1 VTCYELLLKA
11 IEALE
16 NGEVPVGCLMVYNNE
31 IIGKGRNEVNE
42 TKNVSD
48 FTIKLHFNNLLLLLF
63 NLLLVT
69 VMKMMSKLTLY
80 SPYAPVCICK

>member
-69 VMKMMSKLTLY
+69 VMEMMSKLTL
-80 SPYAPVCICK
+80 